1 MQINKSIS
9 FEYIPMPKLKT
20 STVGLFIHRRL
31 NKDEAAKNAML
42 PRVLKRGSEFLK
54 DRSEIEKYL
63 DNIYGGDLRGGCFKK
78 GEDQIMYFSVESITE
93 KYVPD
98 KEPLFE
104 KMIKLLMSIVFNPL
118 VENGGFSPLYVQQEK
133 KNLIE
138 RIQAQKNDKRTYASQ
153 RCIEEMCKGTDFAIH
168 SYGTLEDV
176 EKIDAASLYE
186 YYKDMIYNSKIDIF
200 VSGECDEDEAVRLI
214 KNALPVGE
222 FSGGEV
228 VLDGILKKDTPVTY
242 TEEVMDVTQGKLSM
256 GFTTG
261 VDGVG
266 DDYYAL
272 MVANSIFGGG
282 AHSKLF
288 NNVREKLSLC
298 YYASSSVDRYKTL
311 MVVNAG
317 IEFENYQK
325 AYDEILCQLDAV
337 KKGDI
342 SELEYVSSINAI
354 VNSLTSCFDDQ
365 FAMQSF
371 RLSEKILKTG
381 ATLLECIQKIKSVKL
396 EDVVRVSQGIRLDT
410 VYFLKGGNV

>member
-31 NKDEAAKNAML
+31 SKEEAAKNAML
-42 PRVLKRGSEFLK
+42 PRVLKRGSQFLK

-200 VSGECDEDEAVRLI
+200 VSGECDEEEAVRLI
-214 KNALPVGE
+214 ENALPSGE
-222 FSGGEV
+222 FGGGEV
-228 VLDGILKKDTPVTY
+228 VLDGILKKDTPVAY

-261 VDGVG
+261 VDSTG

-282 AHSKLF
+282 AHARRSYRVFVFSKHARF
-288 NNVREKLSLC
+288 ADRRQAFYAHFCVRAFRGLSL
-298 YYASSSVDRYKTL
+298 YA
-311 MVVNAG
+311 
-317 IEFENYQK
+317 Q
-325 AYDEILCQLDAV
+325 
-337 KKGDI
+337 
-342 SELEYVSSINAI
+342 
-354 VNSLTSCFDDQ
+354 
-365 FAMQSF
+365 
-371 RLSEKILKTG
+371 
-381 ATLLECIQKIKSVKL
+381 
-396 EDVVRVSQGIRLDT
+396 
-410 VYFLKGGNV
+410 